1 MNTVETDEQL
11 VARWQKTRDA
21 AALDALRT
29 RLRPLLASQVSKYR
43 ANAVPQ
49 VLLEAEAD
57 RLMVGAAGSY
67 KPTAGAS
74 FRTYVFT
81 NLRHLN
87 RFSAA
92 RSNIATIPEAR
103 AQKIGVYTR
112 VYEQLATEKRRPP
125 TPAELADE
133 LMWPL
138 SEILTMQRSLRRDI
152 PSPEHSPGAVSYEAR
167 VGQVLSDIRH
177 ELTPDELRVFDLI
190 DKKKITKG
198 QDIARL
204 TGFSPAKVSTLRT
217 SIGKKM
223 ERWL

>member
-1 MNTVETDEQL
+1 MNVDTDEQL
-11 VARWQKTRDA
+11 VARWQRSRDM

-29 RLRPLLASQVSKYR
+29 RLRPLIASQVSKYR

-49 VLLEAEAD
+49 LLLEAEAD
-57 RLMVGAAGSY
+57 RLMVDAAGSY
-67 KPTAGAS
+67 RPTAGAS
-74 FRTYVFT
+74 FRTHVFT

-92 RSNIATIPEAR
+92 RSNIASIPEAR
-103 AQKIGVYTR
+103 AQKIGLYNR
-112 VYEQLATEKRRPP
+112 VFEQMSSEKRRPP
-125 TPAELADE
+125 TTSELADE

-138 SEILTMQRSLRRDI
+138 NEVMTMQRSLRRDI
-152 PSPEHSPGAVSYEAR
+152 PTPEHTPGALNYEAR
-167 VGQVLSDIRH
+167 VGQVLADIRH

-190 DKKKITKG
+190 NKRGIKKG

-204 TGFSPAKVSTLRT
+204 TGFSAAKVSTLRT
-217 SIGKKM
+217 SIGRKM